1 MSAATTGRPLRA
13 GLIGLG
19 MMGRHHARNLQAL
32 DGVELVAVADA
43 YGDPHGA
50 APGYEILADAEA
62 LVAAGIDYAVIAV
75 PTAFHRDVALTFAEA
90 GIHCL
95 VEKPLAFDITEA
107 EEITAAFEAAGLVGA
122 VGYIERYNPALQ
134 EMRRR
139 LADGQLGEL
148 YQITTRRQGAF
159 PARIADVGVVK
170 DLATHDLDLAAWVA
184 HSPFEEVAAF
194 STRRS
199 GREDEDMVS
208 VSGRLAS
215 GTITNHLVNW
225 LSPFKERVTVVTG
238 ENGALVA
245 DTVNADL
252 TFYANGESATNLWD
266 SMASFRGVSEG
277 DMVRYALTRTEPLA
291 TEHQAFREAVNGDP
305 SNIVTMREGLAT
317 VRAVEAVLTSAREGR
332 VVHPDAVVVDPSAS
346 GDARTAP
353 TTAGTGAP

>member
-1 MSAATTGRPLRA
+1 MTANTVRTPLRA

-19 MMGRHHARNLQAL
+19 MMGRHHARTLRAL

-50 APGYEILADAEA
+50 APGYDILPDAEA
-62 LVAAGIDYAVIAV
+62 LVAAGIDYAVVAV
-75 PTAFHRDVALTFAEA
+75 PTAFHRDVALTLAAA
-90 GIHCL
+90 GVHCL
-95 VEKPLAFDITEA
+95 VEKPLAFDVAEA
-107 EEITAAFEAAGLVGA
+107 EQITAAFEDAGLVGA

-139 LADGQLGEL
+139 LADGQLGEI
-148 YQITTRRQGAF
+148 YQISTRRQGGF

-184 HSPFEEVAAF
+184 QSPFASVAAF

-208 VSGRLAS
+208 VTGRLAD

-225 LSPFKERVTVVTG
+225 LSPFKERTTVVTG
-238 ENGALVA
+238 EKGALVG
-245 DTVNADL
+245 DTLTADL
-252 TFYANGESATNLWD
+252 TFHANADAPTNVWE

-277 DMVRYALTRTEPLA
+277 DMVRYALTRTEPLR
-291 TEHQAFREAVNGDP
+291 TEHEAFRDAVLGDA
-305 SNIVTMREGLAT
+305 SNIVTMREGLHT
-317 VRAVEAVLTSAREGR
+317 VRAVEAVLTSAREGL
-332 VVHPDAVVVDPSAS
+332 VVDLP
-346 GDARTAP
+346 R
-353 TTAGTGAP
+353 